1 MSDQSGRK
9 PGLRPKRART
19 PVETEPYGEAVRRM
33 IRAYGRR
40 IGGGNVE
47 ELAGLLD
54 LHSLIDAVAANAVR
68 DLRVEQA
75 TPWQAIADAVG
86 ITRQAAMAR
95 WPRARVGGRR
105 PGGQPARLR

>member
-1 MSDQSGRK
+1 MSDESGRK
-9 PGLRPKRART
+9 PGLRPKRARP

-47 ELAGLLD
+47 ELSGLLE

-68 DLRVEQA
+68 DLRIEQA
-75 TPWQAIADAVG
+75 TPWQAIADAV
-86 ITRQAAMAR
+86 ACAR
-95 WPRARVGGRR
+95 RRSPPRR
-105 PGGQPARLR
+105 PAGATPLSRAIC